1 MQCMGNQADTQN
13 QFEDD
18 GQSSHQK
25 REIETEKMI
34 TVNVNLELV
43 HIENLEDSRDDEHK
57 AQQDLQ
63 DRFTERFGQYLG
75 FVIVSTAKQVLPP
88 AGFLT
93 RHLIFRH
100 FIAYHLSPTHD
111 FLGFVGTRR
120 TVFNSIVIFAQ
131 VNHFLILNGGTL
143 TIACLLT

>member
-1 MQCMGNQADTQN
+1 MKIIRNQADTQN
-13 QFEDD
+13 QLEDD

-43 HIENLEDSRDDEHK
+43 HIENLEDSRDDEHE

-63 DRFTERFGQYLG
+63 GRFTERIGQYLG

-93 RHLIFRH
+93 RHLIF
-100 FIAYHLSPTHD
+100 
-111 FLGFVGTRR
+111 
-120 TVFNSIVIFAQ
+120 
-131 VNHFLILNGGTL
+131 
-143 TIACLLT
+143 